1 MTLQEVLDSM
11 EEKMMK
17 TLEFVHSEFATVRTG
32 KASTSLVENIPV
44 EAYGS
49 HMRLREL
56 AGISTPEPRLIV
68 VQPWDATLVQAVEKA
83 IMKSELG
90 VNPRVD
96 GKIIRIPIP
105 ELDQERRREL
115 DKVCK
120 KMAEDGRIAIRNERR
135 HAHDLAKKLQKDGDI
150 TEDEL
155 KHSRKRNSEQDR
167 RVHQRDRHRPV
178 PQGKGNSRG
187 MNCRRES
194 GTRPM
199 GFGPESFRDRRP
211 SRKVCAENFTV
222 AIRVRF
228 AIVNPLAWQF
238 RRPHRL
244 ARSRTSPFHGGNTGS
259 NPVGVAILF
268 LLSKW
273 LVFVLRAGQC

>member
-1 MTLQEVLDSM
+1 MCGWLTSLTGVSNLSSMTLQEVLDTM

-17 TLEFVHSEFATVRTG
+17 TIEFVHNEFATVRTG
-32 KASTSLVENIPV
+32 KASTSLVENIQV

-49 HMRLREL
+49 HMRLREV

-135 HAHDLAKKLQKDGDI
+135 QAHDQVKKLQKDGEI
-150 TEDEL
+150 TEDDLE
-155 KHSRKRNSEQDR
+155 HSEKEIQNKTDEYIKEID
-167 RVHQRDRHRPV
+167 
-178 PQGKGNSRG
+178 
-187 MNCRRES
+187 
-194 GTRPM
+194 
-199 GFGPESFRDRRP
+199 
-211 SRKVCAENFTV
+211 TV
-222 AIRVRF
+222 LAHKEKEILAI
-228 AIVNPLAWQF
+228 
-238 RRPHRL
+238 
-244 ARSRTSPFHGGNTGS
+244 
-259 NPVGVAILF
+259 
-268 LLSKW
+268 
-273 LVFVLRAGQC
+273 